1 MRWLRY
7 LMAVGLTV
15 TLVLPAAAMAMSV
28 VFLNPGKPDEVY
40 WQTASNSMS
49 AAAKDLDVR
58 LEVLYA
64 NRNHLNTL
72 TQARQLA
79 ARAVKDRPDY
89 VILSNDHAVGFEVIR
104 ILDAANIKTFL
115 AFSGLREQSERL
127 LATVPRQHFKGWLGS
142 LEPRAEDAGYLTAR
156 ALIQHGQQHHME
168 APDGRLHML
177 AIAGDRSTPAS
188 LKRNEGMRRA
198 VAEAK
203 NVVVDQ
209 EVYAEWSRAK
219 AQEQSEWL
227 FKRHFQARLIWAG
240 SDLMAFGAMDSWKSQ
255 GGEPGKDAYFSAV
268 NTSSE
273 ALAALESGS
282 LTALAGGHFIAGAFG
297 LVMLYDYHHGK
308 DFKEEGLE
316 LDRSM
321 FILFSK
327 DDARRFRRH
336 FGQLNFDQVDFKK
349 FSKVLNPR
357 LHKYEFNFRQILT
370 QVEKRQ

>member
-15 TLVLPAAAMAMSV
+15 TLVLPGAAMAMSV

-40 WQTASNSMS
+40 WLTSSNSMA
-49 AAAKDLDVR
+49 AAAKDLNVR

-72 TQARQLA
+72 TQAKQLA
-79 ARAVKDRPDY
+79 ARAPKDRPDD

-127 LATVPRQHFKGWLGS
+127 LATEPRQHFKGWLGS
-142 LEPRAEDAGYLTAR
+142 LEPRAEDAGYLTAQ
-156 ALIQHGQQHHME
+156 ALIQHGLQHHMK
-168 APDGRLHML
+168 AADGRLHML

-203 NVVVDQ
+203 DVVIDQ

-227 FKRHFQARLIWAG
+227 FKRHPQARLIWAG
-240 SDLMAFGAMDSWKSQ
+240 NDLMAFGAMDSWKKQ
-255 GGEPGKDAYFSAV
+255 GGEPGKDACFSGV

-327 DDARRFRRH
+327 EDARRFQRH
-336 FGQLNFDQVDFKK
+336 FGQLNFDQVDFRK
-349 FSKVLNPR
+349 FSKVLNPKLR
-357 LHKYEFNFRQILT
+357 KYEFNFRQILT
-370 QVEKRQ
+370 QVEKRR